1 LLCVA
6 AEVNAGR
13 QFAPDMGDTIG
24 RGTGPL
30 PWRQNRGVRAV
41 VKSLLPKYFAAVAA
55 ALAD

>member
-1 LLCVA
+1 
-6 AEVNAGR
+6 
-13 QFAPDMGDTIG
+13 MGDTIG